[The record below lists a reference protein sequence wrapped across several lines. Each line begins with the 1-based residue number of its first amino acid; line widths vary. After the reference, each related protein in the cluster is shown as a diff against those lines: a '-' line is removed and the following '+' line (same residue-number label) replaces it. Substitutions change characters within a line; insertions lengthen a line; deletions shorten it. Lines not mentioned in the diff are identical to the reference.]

1 MAAARVAGPRDLLL
15 ASAGPGYF
23 STVAALSKEARRAGA
38 RVIIL
43 TSQPPTAAAVRE
55 LGDVVLQVPACCLP
69 PSDEPAARQASEAPL
84 GQPSPLLMGSSY
96 ELALQLFFDLV
107 CVQLQGE
114 LGLSTEEMVERHTNL
129 E

>member
-1 MAAARVAGPRDLLL
+1 MTAARLAGPRDLLV

-38 RVIIL
+38 RVLIL
-43 TSQPPTAAAVRE
+43 TSQPLGAAAAE
-55 LGDVVLQVPACCLP
+55 LGDVVLQLPACCLP
-69 PSDEPAARQASEAPL
+69 ASDATAAGQASEAPP

-107 CVQLQGE
+107 CVLLPRE
-114 LGLSTEEMVERHTNL
+114 LGLATEDMVQRHTNL